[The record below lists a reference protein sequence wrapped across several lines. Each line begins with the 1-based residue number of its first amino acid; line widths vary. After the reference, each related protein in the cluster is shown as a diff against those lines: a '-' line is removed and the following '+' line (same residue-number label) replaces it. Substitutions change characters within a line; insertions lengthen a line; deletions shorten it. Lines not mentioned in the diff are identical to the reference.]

1 MNDQGIRIA
10 QIGDEVLLMTWA
22 ESAGK
27 VTSIE
32 LRSIDAVCF
41 SFMANKNV
49 KQ

>member
-1 MNDQGIRIA
+1 MNDRGIRIA

-32 LRSIDAVCF
+32 LRSMLSVCF
-41 SFMANKNV
+41 NFIAERSEK
-49 KQ
+49 